1 MTPIHVA
8 RLSEATQRYLRIQK
22 KSRSKLLVFE
32 NTLVLRDRHSNQR
45 ANSHH
50 TKLLHGLLT
59 QPTMLGSAEI
69 LGKVYVDSEVG
80 KSRRAG

>member
-1 MTPIHVA
+1 MTPIHAA
-8 RLSEATQRYLRIQK
+8 RLSKAAQRYLRIQK
-22 KSRSKLLVFE
+22 KSTSKLFVFE

-50 TKLLHGLLT
+50 EASSWALNSTDH
-59 QPTMLGSAEI
+59 ARI
-69 LGKVYVDSEVG
+69 LGKVYLDSEVG